1 MATRSSQKGKT
12 VRMQV
17 PGEDG
22 LTHLGTEGED
32 DDIIPIADPKRAS
45 LKQAVLINQS
55 DELDQ
60 YD

>member
-1 MATRSSQKGKT
+1 
-12 VRMQV
+12 MQV

-32 DDIIPIADPKRAS
+32 DEIVPVADPRRQS
-45 LKQAVLINQS
+45 VKQSVMINQS

>member
-1 MATRSSQKGKT
+1 
-12 VRMQV
+12 MQV

-32 DDIIPIADPKRAS
+32 DDIVPVADPKRPS
-45 LKQAVLINQS
+45 MKQAVLINQS